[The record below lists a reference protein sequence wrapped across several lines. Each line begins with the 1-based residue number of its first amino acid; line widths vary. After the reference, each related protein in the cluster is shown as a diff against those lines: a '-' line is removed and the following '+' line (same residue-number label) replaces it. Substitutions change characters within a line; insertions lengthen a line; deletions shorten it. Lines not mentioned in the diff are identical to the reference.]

1 MLDVFALVVLAVL
14 CAVAIWLVVSIG
26 NLPGKLARESSH
38 PQADAIRLLG
48 WLGLLMGGIGWFLAM
63 VWARMKPISAAS
75 SAGTRDLEARIY
87 ELEKKL
93 QQAEGQA

>member
-1 MLDVFALVVLAVL
+1 MLDVFAMVVLVVL
-14 CAVAIWLVVSIG
+14 CAVAILLVVIIG

-63 VWARMKPISAAS
+63 LWARMKPISAVS
-75 SAGTRDLEARIY
+75 SAGRRDLEARID

-93 QQAEGQA
+93 QQAEGQV